1 MPSFHNGAVEIA
13 YLDEGEGEPILL
25 VHGFASTKNVNWVYP
40 TWVSELKKNGRR
52 VIALDNRGH
61 GDSGK
66 LYDAEE
72 YHIATMAGDVAA
84 LMDHLSIERAD
95 VMGYSLGARMTAWLA
110 QSRPQ
115 RLRSAIFGGIGM
127 GLIEGGGPG
136 ENVAEALEAPSL
148 DDVTDPV
155 GRTFRAFADQTR
167 SDRRALAAC
176 LRGSRRLMTRDE
188 AAGITVPVLIAVGTS
203 DEIAGSA
210 EALGKIIPGA
220 KVLDIPNRDHMRAV
234 GDKVYKPACWIF
246 SHGES
251 ELSARLVVAREM
263 PDRRDQH
270 HEGCDPYQPRA
281 IAIMRSGYHAADKG
295 VAEQGQ

>member
-25 VHGFASTKNVNWVYP
+25 VHGFASSKNVNWVYP

-61 GDSGK
+61 GDSSK
-66 LYDAEE
+66 LYDAEQ
-72 YHIATMAGDVAA
+72 YRIGTMAGDVAA
-84 LMDHLSIERAD
+84 LMDHLRIDAAD
-95 VMGYSLGARMTAWLA
+95 IMGYSLGARMTAWLA
-110 QSRPQ
+110 QKEPQ
-115 RLRSAIFGGIGM
+115 RLRSAIFGGLGI

-136 ENVAEALEAPSL
+136 ETVAKALEAPSL
-148 DDVTDPV
+148 EDVTDPV

-167 SDRRALAAC
+167 SDHRALAAC

-188 AAGITVPVLIAVGTS
+188 AASIQVPVLIAVGTN

-210 EALGKIIPGA
+210 AALGKIIAGA

-234 GDKVYKPACWIF
+234 GDKVYKTGVLDF
-246 SHGES
+246 
-251 ELSARLVVAREM
+251 LSQR
-263 PDRRDQH
+263 
-270 HEGCDPYQPRA
+270 
-281 IAIMRSGYHAADKG
+281 K
-295 VAEQGQ
+295 